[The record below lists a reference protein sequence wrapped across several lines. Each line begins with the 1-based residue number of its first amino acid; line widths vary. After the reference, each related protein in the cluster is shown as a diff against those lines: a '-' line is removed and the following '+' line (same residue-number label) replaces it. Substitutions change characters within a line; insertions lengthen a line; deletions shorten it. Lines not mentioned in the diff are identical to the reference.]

1 MSSSSEDYVNDI
13 TLQYFTNKEFASQ
26 TQKHLVTKN
35 PKVKPKE
42 KKFYKKRIMALT
54 KSLLYDTEPEDQSM
68 SLNKLPPEIPSA
80 FTLYLKKS
88 IEFFKTLD
96 KTDILQEEYKEL
108 AIETKPSEIIPE
120 YIETCQDES
129 DAIFLRKVRVQAPN
143 TLDNFVQKTI
153 VKKDK
158 TDFPQKRNV
167 NLSDPLLKN
176 KGVSKKKNIDTK
188 YEEGKKNKINDRK
201 NSEKRRK
208 EKTRQKDKEDTE
220 TTL

>member
-1 MSSSSEDYVNDI
+1 MSNSSEDYINDI

-26 TQKHLVTKN
+26 TRKHLVMKN

-88 IEFFKTLD
+88 IEFLKTLD

-108 AIETKPSEIIPE
+108 SLQTNIRENIPE
-120 YIETCQDES
+120 YVESCQDES
-129 DAIFLRKVRVQAPN
+129 DAIFLRKVRVQAPT
-143 TLDNFVQKTI
+143 TLDNFVQKTT
-153 VKKDK
+153 VKKNH

-188 YEEGKKNKINDRK
+188 YEEG
-201 NSEKRRK
+201 S
-208 EKTRQKDKEDTE
+208 KDKTE
-220 TTL
+220 KKKKSKKQKGNQETEVQPQSK